1 MQGRELTKDEKLPTK
16 RQLTTLA
23 RRKHIVQSAAACFV
37 ERGFH
42 QTSMRDIAEQAEV
55 SLGNLY
61 NHFESKTELIA
72 EIAGL
77 EADDLKRMHHLL
89 EEDAAA
95 PEVIDAFIIAYFE
108 YVSRPENAVL
118 TAEITAEAMRSPQ
131 IVESF
136 SENRK
141 HTIDAVTNVIGA
153 DAFSFPEQR
162 MEMAEILLDLVES
175 AASRVAFESKSV
187 KASTLLDIRSIVG
200 RLLST

>member
-42 QTSMRDIAEQAEV
+42 QTSMRDIAKQAEV

-77 EADDLKRMHHLL
+77 EANDLKRMHHLL